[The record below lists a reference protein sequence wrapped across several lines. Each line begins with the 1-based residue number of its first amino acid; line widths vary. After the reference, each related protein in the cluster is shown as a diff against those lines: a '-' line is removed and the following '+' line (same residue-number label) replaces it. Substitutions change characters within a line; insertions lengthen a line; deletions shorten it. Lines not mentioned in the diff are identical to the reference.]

1 MRFVFHFSSFQVSF
15 GAFTP
20 DYSIFLALLRTIDEL
35 GLDRSIVSGIVQ
47 CFFHKIPPPLPP
59 TNQHTHKNHWKLSLS
74 EASHFPLVGK
84 NLHCKMY
91 IPILLMH

>member
-47 CFFHKIPPPLPP
+47 CFFHKIPPPPP
-59 TNQHTHKNHWKLSLS
+59 NQPTHTQKSL
-74 EASHFPLVGK
+74 EA
-84 NLHCKMY
+84 
-91 IPILLMH
+91 